1 MPRRPLFTFLPNY
14 LQFFASKCSI
24 LGIKMF
30 NSRARISIF
39 PFIHKY
45 LASKVFCGVFVRF
58 LFPLPSHAV
67 GRNEEAAVLIWMQDA
82 AAVNRE
88 AGLGGGV
95 GGSGG
100 VVGLGGLD
108 AYEWEGAHNGPVA
121 ANEEGI
127 GAAGL

>member
-24 LGIKMF
+24 LGVEMF
-30 NSRARISIF
+30 NSRRQNVQFSGKNKYF
-39 PFIHKY
+39 PVHTQ
-45 LASKVFCGVFVRF
+45 VFSVESF
-58 LFPLPSHAV
+58 LRGFCADLFLLPSHAV
-67 GRNEEAAVLIWMQDA
+67 GRNDEAAVLIGMQDA

-100 VVGLGGLD
+100 VVCLGGLD
-108 AYEWEGAHNGPVA
+108 AYG
-121 ANEEGI
+121 
-127 GAAGL
+127 

>member
-1 MPRRPLFTFLPNY
+1 MFNSR
-14 LQFFASKCSI
+14 LQNVQFSASKCSI
-24 LGIKMF
+24 LGFQMF
-30 NSRARISIF
+30 NSLAKISIF
-39 PFIHKY
+39 SFIHKY
-45 LASKVFCGVFVRF
+45 LALKFFLRGFCAY

-67 GRNEEAAVLIWMQDA
+67 GRYDEAAVLIGMQDA

-108 AYEWEGAHNGPVA
+108 AYG
-121 ANEEGI
+121 
-127 GAAGL
+127 

>member
-24 LGIKMF
+24 LGVEMF
-30 NSRARISIF
+30 NSRAKISSF
-39 PFIHKY
+39 PLIYKY
-45 LASKVFCGVFVRF
+45 LREEVFCAAFARF
-58 LFPLPSHAV
+58 LFPLPTNAV
-67 GRNEEAAVLIWMQDA
+67 GRYDEAAVLIGMQDA

-108 AYEWEGAHNGPVA
+108 AYG
-121 ANEEGI
+121 
-127 GAAGL
+127 